1 MNICPGNLLSR
12 NSNSNNEV
20 VLDYP
25 KDCWGCTSCI
35 KECPLNAIEFFLGAD
50 IGGNGTITTATVE
63 EGKIFWNFEKP
74 NGEKILINIDS
85 NKANEY

>member
-12 NSNSNNEV
+12 NSNNEV

-63 EGKIFWNFEKP
+63 EGKISWNFEKP
-74 NGEKILINIDS
+74 NGEKVLINIDS